1 MEDLEK
7 DKTVDKYLQNLESSL
22 DEEFASKIL
31 HEIKRE
37 DSLKVKSLKWNLS
50 LVSVFGIAA
59 CLLFL
64 LDFDKINKKDSIEKE
79 ASLNIET
86 VSDNPLQAKD
96 LEMLEDLMSI
106 SDEWLDV
113 ETLQSIQAYE
123 LLVLLDS

>member
-1 MEDLEK
+1 MKDLEK

-22 DEEFASKIL
+22 DEEFASKVL
-31 HEIKRE
+31 HEIRRE
-37 DSLKVKSLKWNLS
+37 DSLNVKSTKWDLS
-50 LVSVFGIAA
+50 LIGVFGIAA

-64 LDFDKINKKDSIEKE
+64 LDFDKINEKGYIEKE
-79 ASLNIET
+79 VSLNIEA
-86 VSDNPLQAKD
+86 VSDNPLQVKD

-106 SDEWLDV
+106 SDEWPDI

>member
-22 DEEFASKIL
+22 DEEFTSKVL

-37 DSLKVKSLKWNLS
+37 DFLKVKSTKWNLS

-59 CLLFL
+59 CFLFL
-64 LDFDKINKKDSIEKE
+64 LDFEKINNKDSIEKE
-79 ASLNIET
+79 ASLNIEA

-106 SDEWLDV
+106 SDEWPDI

>member
-64 LDFDKINKKDSIEKE
+64 LDFEKINKKDSIEKE
-79 ASLNIET
+79 VSLNIEA
-86 VSDNPLQAKD
+86 VSENPLQAKD

-106 SDEWLDV
+106 SDEWPDI
-113 ETLQSIQAYE
+113 ETLQSIQSYE

>member
-7 DKTVDKYLQNLESSL
+7 DKTVDNYLQNLESSL
-22 DEEFASKIL
+22 DEEFASKVL

-37 DSLKVKSLKWNLS
+37 DSLNVESTQWNLS
-50 LVSVFGIAA
+50 LISVFGIAA

-79 ASLNIET
+79 ASLNIEA

-96 LEMLEDLMSI
+96 LEILEDLMSI
-106 SDEWLDV
+106 SDEWPDI

>member
-7 DKTVDKYLQNLESSL
+7 DKTVDWYLQNLESSL
-22 DEEFASKIL
+22 DEEFASKVL

-37 DSLKVKSLKWNLS
+37 DSLKVQSTKWNLS

-59 CLLFL
+59 CLLFF

-79 ASLNIET
+79 ASLNIEA

-106 SDEWLDV
+106 SDEWLDI
-113 ETLQSIQAYE
+113 ETLQSVQAYE

>member
-7 DKTVDKYLQNLESSL
+7 DKTVDNYLQNLESSL
-22 DEEFASKIL
+22 DEEFASKVL

-79 ASLNIET
+79 ASLNIGA
-86 VSDNPLQAKD
+86 VSDNPLEAKD
-96 LEMLEDLMSI
+96 LEILEDLMSI
-106 SDEWLDV
+106 SDEWPDI

>member
-7 DKTVDKYLQNLESSL
+7 DKTVDNYLQNLESSL
-22 DEEFASKIL
+22 DEELASKVL
-31 HEIKRE
+31 HEIRE
-37 DSLKVKSLKWNLS
+37 GIFKVKSTKWNLS

-79 ASLNIET
+79 ASLNIEA

-106 SDEWLDV
+106 SDEWPDI

>member
-7 DKTVDKYLQNLESSL
+7 DKTVDNYLQNLESSL
-22 DEEFASKIL
+22 DEEFASKVL

-37 DSLKVKSLKWNLS
+37 DSLKVKSTKWNLS

-64 LDFDKINKKDSIEKE
+64 LDFEKINKKDSIEKE
-79 ASLNIET
+79 VSLNIEA
-86 VSDNPLQAKD
+86 VSENPLQAKD

-106 SDEWLDV
+106 SDEWPDI

>member
-7 DKTVDKYLQNLESSL
+7 DKTVDNYLQNLESSL
-22 DEEFASKIL
+22 DEEFASKVL

-37 DSLKVKSLKWNLS
+37 DSLNVESTKWNLS
-50 LVSVFGIAA
+50 LISVFGIAA

-79 ASLNIET
+79 ASLNIGA
-86 VSDNPLQAKD
+86 VSDNPLEAKD
-96 LEMLEDLMSI
+96 LEILEDLMSI
-106 SDEWLDV
+106 SDEWPDI

>member
-7 DKTVDKYLQNLESSL
+7 DKTVDRFLQNLESSL
-22 DEEFASKIL
+22 DEEFASKVL

-37 DSLKVKSLKWNLS
+37 DSLKVQSTKWNLS

-59 CLLFL
+59 CLLFF

>member
-7 DKTVDKYLQNLESSL
+7 DKTVDRYLQNLESSL
-22 DEEFASKIL
+22 DEEFATKVL

-37 DSLKVKSLKWNLS
+37 DSLKVQSTKWNLS

-64 LDFDKINKKDSIEKE
+64 LDFEKINKKDSIEKE
-79 ASLNIET
+79 VSLNIEA

-106 SDEWLDV
+106 SGEWLDI

>member
-7 DKTVDKYLQNLESSL
+7 DKTVDRYLQNLESSL
-22 DEEFASKIL
+22 DEEFASKVL

-37 DSLKVKSLKWNLS
+37 DSLKVQSTKWNLS

-59 CLLFL
+59 CLLFF

>member
-7 DKTVDKYLQNLESSL
+7 DKTVDNYLQNLESSL
-22 DEEFASKIL
+22 DEEFASKVL

-37 DSLKVKSLKWNLS
+37 DSLNVESTKWNLS
-50 LVSVFGIAA
+50 LISVFGIAA

-79 ASLNIET
+79 ASLNIGA

-96 LEMLEDLMSI
+96 LEILDDLMSI
-106 SDEWLDV
+106 SDEWPDI

>member
-1 MEDLEK
+1 MEGLEK
-7 DKTVDKYLQNLESSL
+7 DKTVDSYLQNLEGSL
-22 DEEFASKIL
+22 DEEFASKVL
-31 HEIKRE
+31 HEIERE
-37 DSLKVKSLKWNLS
+37 DSFKVKSTKWNLS
-50 LVSVFGIAA
+50 LVSVFGIAV
-59 CLLFL
+59 CLLFF

-79 ASLNIET
+79 ASLNIEA
-86 VSDNPLQAKD
+86 VSDNPLQTKD

>member
-7 DKTVDKYLQNLESSL
+7 DKTVDRYLQNLESSL
-22 DEEFASKIL
+22 DEEFASKVL

-59 CLLFL
+59 CLLFF

-79 ASLNIET
+79 VSLNIEA

-106 SDEWLDV
+106 SDEWLDI

>member
-22 DEEFASKIL
+22 DEEFASKVL

-37 DSLKVKSLKWNLS
+37 DSLKVKSTKWNLS

-79 ASLNIET
+79 ASLNIEA
-86 VSDNPLQAKD
+86 VSDIPLQAKD